1 MKTPPQS
8 LRCASPTHDGFSLLE
23 IIGVLA
29 VMAILATA
37 LAPNL
42 IRTLDR
48 ANVKAETGTL
58 EVLAQQL
65 ENYVRDTGAL
75 PVHGAAAS
83 DPRVWAVTLAAYSG
97 LNAAELTRNRQ
108 SVVRGYL
115 VHSSGDRAMVISGLR
130 SGLTVPSGT
139 TINDAQFQQ
148 IWDTPTGQVPPVSSW
163 ATWSTWSGYPDML
176 VIQRVNVLALRR
188 TSTAI
193 LNNADVLAV
202 TVSYRIRALDGT
214 LSGATVITPA
224 TQRIVPALRR
234 GERVELYAN
243 ATGAGTPIYTHVVA
257 DHDVSLTYDSGFW
270 R

>member
-1 MKTPPQS
+1 MKAARQN
-8 LRCASPTHDGFSLLE
+8 LRRAYTRHGGFSLLE

-42 IRTLDR
+42 VRSLER
-48 ANVKAETGTL
+48 AQVKAETGTL

-65 ENYVRDTGAL
+65 EGYVQANGSL
-75 PVHGAAAS
+75 PAHGAAAT
-83 DPRVWAVTLAAYSG
+83 DPRVWAVTLAVYSG

-108 SVVRGYL
+108 SVARGYL
-115 VHSSGDRAMVISGLR
+115 AHSSGDRAMVISGLR
-130 SGLTVPSGT
+130 AGLTVPSGT

-163 ATWSTWSGYPDML
+163 ATWNTWAGFPDML
-176 VIQRVNVLALRR
+176 VIQRVNVLALRK

-193 LNNADVLAV
+193 LNNADALAV
-202 TVSYRIRALDGT
+202 TASYRIRALDGT
-214 LSGATVITPA
+214 LSAATAINPI

-234 GERVELYAN
+234 GERVELYGN
-243 ATGAGTPIYTHVVA
+243 ATGAGAPIYTHVVA

>member
-1 MKTPPQS
+1 MKTPRQG
-8 LRCASPTHDGFSLLE
+8 LRRAHATQVGFSLLE

-48 ANVKAETGTL
+48 AQVKAEAGTL

-75 PVHGAAAS
+75 PVHGAAAT
-83 DPRVWAVTLAAYSG
+83 DPRAWAVTLAAYSG

-108 SVVRGYL
+108 SVVRGYV
-115 VHSSGDRAMVISGLR
+115 VHSTGNRALLISGLR

-139 TINDAQFQQ
+139 MINDTQFQQ
-148 IWDTPTGQVPPVSSW
+148 IWDTPTGEVPPVSSW
-163 ATWSTWSGYPDML
+163 ATWSTWAGFPDML
-176 VIQRVNVLALRR
+176 VIQRVNVQALRK

-193 LNNADVLAV
+193 LNNADALGA
-202 TVSYRIRALDGT
+202 TVSYRIRALDGA
-214 LSGATVITPA
+214 LGASTAITPA
-224 TQRIVPALRR
+224 TQRVVTALRR

-243 ATGAGTPIYTHVVA
+243 ATGAGAPIFTHVIA